1 MKLFIRNRP
10 RWCNFLHTV
19 EELRQ
24 FEEGYIPNTSILIGD
39 LATFNKPM
47 MSKLLKLLEENPLID
62 CYSSQDIPDQVLLSR
77 FVQVV
82 KDPISLE
89 SHISE
94 ESFLD
99 SDKDYQSVELYLDL
113 PNDLKLLATGQSK
126 FGLTLLSADYARRGN

>member
-19 EELRQ
+19 DELRQ
-24 FEEGYIPNTSILIGD
+24 FEESYIPKTSILIGD

-47 MSKLLKLLEENPLID
+47 MSKLLKLLEENPMID

-82 KDPISLE
+82 KDPISLTP
-89 SHISE
+89 HISE
-94 ESFLD
+94 ESFLE
-99 SDKDYQSVELYLDL
+99 SDKDYQAVELYLDL
-113 PNDLKLLATGQSK
+113 PTDLKLVAAGQSK
-126 FGLTLLSADYARRGN
+126 FGLTLLSAEYVRRGH